1 MRERM
6 VLPFSLQLEECSF
19 CFFKTRL
26 FTAVFHFIAKR
37 RFQQLPNLKIR
48 SLLKIKEGRR
58 SRSEAQRR
66 NAGESRN
73 PGKSGFARQGKMRP
87 KKRRENSS
95 PSLYTNLKIVYTF
108 RIFCFMR

>member
-1 MRERM
+1 MENTFAKAQRKRQNRADCGRCDSSEKNLCHNEREMRKE
-6 VLPFSLQLEECSF
+6 LEG
-19 CFFKTRL
+19 
-26 FTAVFHFIAKR
+26 
-37 RFQQLPNLKIR
+37 Q
-48 SLLKIKEGRR
+48 R